1 MAASAAPRVQF
12 AQPASPDIRLG
23 ILTRDPTSHLNR
35 ELGASI
41 AGRASPAVRLQYVFF
56 SDESKQR
63 GADIVALDR
72 PAWVTAEN
80 VCVAKILE
88 WLAHAR
94 RTSAAT
100 PYVGWL
106 DSDTWLDPQRFA
118 AYFSVVARRAAGS
131 PSWGGLVE
139 HMADYDV
146 TDPLNCPGFV
156 VHRSPEAGASCRPP
170 PPRNSTTSFTFMQ
183 GAFTWYSSAA
193 ADAVVAHARA
203 HPAML
208 TVASTPKTRE
218 AVAKGMCAMPT
229 DVTLG
234 WLTTAAY
241 AGRELLTVNMAAF
254 IDLYIWPFY
263 GRFRP
268 ARAFAV
274 HLGEDNRNGAKL
286 VENRHFAEAAT
297 ELEPF
302 LPPRFVC
309 TPFRYERDGALEA
322 RTARWTECFNNASLG
337 PKLMDNA
344 TRQDELWRRVNL
356 RAGTK
361 PVALQEAEINRAAAT
376 AEATR
381 QAEARAFLL
390 QLEPSAAAA
399 PAAGAMQ
406 PAPL

>member
-12 AQPASPDIRLG
+12 AQPTSPDIHLG

-35 ELGASI
+35 KLGASI
-41 AGRASPAVRLQYVFF
+41 ASRTSPA
-56 SDESKQR
+56 
-63 GADIVALDR
+63 
-72 PAWVTAEN
+72 
-80 VCVAKILE
+80 
-88 WLAHAR
+88 
-94 RTSAAT
+94 
-100 PYVGWL
+100 
-106 DSDTWLDPQRFA
+106 
-118 AYFSVVARRAAGS
+118 
-131 PSWGGLVE
+131 
-139 HMADYDV
+139 
-146 TDPLNCPGFV
+146 
-156 VHRSPEAGASCRPP
+156 
-170 PPRNSTTSFTFMQ
+170 
-183 GAFTWYSSAA
+183 
-193 ADAVVAHARA
+193 
-203 HPAML
+203 
-208 TVASTPKTRE
+208 
-218 AVAKGMCAMPT
+218 
-229 DVTLG
+229 
-234 WLTTAAY
+234 
-241 AGRELLTVNMAAF
+241 
-254 IDLYIWPFY
+254 
-263 GRFRP
+263 RFRP

-361 PVALQEAEINRAAAT
+361 PVALQEAELNRAAAT

-381 QAEARAFLL
+381 QAEARSFLL
-390 QLEPSAAAA
+390 QLEPFAAAV

>member
-1 MAASAAPRVQF
+1 
-12 AQPASPDIRLG
+12 
-23 ILTRDPTSHLNR
+23 
-35 ELGASI
+35 
-41 AGRASPAVRLQYVFF
+41 
-56 SDESKQR
+56 
-63 GADIVALDR
+63 
-72 PAWVTAEN
+72 
-80 VCVAKILE
+80 
-88 WLAHAR
+88 
-94 RTSAAT
+94 
-100 PYVGWL
+100 
-106 DSDTWLDPQRFA
+106 
-118 AYFSVVARRAAGS
+118 
-131 PSWGGLVE
+131 
-139 HMADYDV
+139 
-146 TDPLNCPGFV
+146 
-156 VHRSPEAGASCRPP
+156 
-170 PPRNSTTSFTFMQ
+170 
-183 GAFTWYSSAA
+183 
-193 ADAVVAHARA
+193 
-203 HPAML
+203 
-208 TVASTPKTRE
+208 
-218 AVAKGMCAMPT
+218 MCAMPT

-309 TPFRYERDGALEA
+309 TPFRYERDGVLEA

-344 TRQDELWRRVNL
+344 TRQDELWRRVKL

-361 PVALQEAEINRAAAT
+361 PVALQEAELNRAAAT

-381 QAEARAFLL
+381 QAEARSFLL
-390 QLEPSAAAA
+390 QLEPRGAAA
-399 PAAGAMQ
+399 PATGAMQ